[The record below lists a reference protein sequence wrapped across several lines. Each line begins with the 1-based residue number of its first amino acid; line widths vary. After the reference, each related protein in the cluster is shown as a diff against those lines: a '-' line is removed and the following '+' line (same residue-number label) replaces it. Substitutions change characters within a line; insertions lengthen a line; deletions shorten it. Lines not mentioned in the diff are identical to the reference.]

1 MLSFEIHTQIYRRTT
16 QSYES
21 VQTDV
26 LHCEK
31 GSYRSMK
38 QDSDFSEPEIINMN
52 ELALFMN
59 TKRQQIRQ

>member
-1 MLSFEIHTQIYRRTT
+1 
-16 QSYES
+16 
-21 VQTDV
+21 
-26 LHCEK
+26 
-31 GSYRSMK
+31 MK